1 MRIIFLPE
9 TLESLP
15 TSFDRVR
22 HVEGKSE
29 RTWVLYG

>member
-1 MRIIFLPE
+1 MRIMFLQ

-15 TSFDRVR
+15 ASFDRVR

-29 RTWVLYG
+29 RT